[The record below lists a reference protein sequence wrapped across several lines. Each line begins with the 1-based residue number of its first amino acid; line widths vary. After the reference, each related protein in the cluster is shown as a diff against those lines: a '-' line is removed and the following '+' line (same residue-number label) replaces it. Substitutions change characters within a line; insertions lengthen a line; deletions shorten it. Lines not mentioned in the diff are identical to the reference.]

1 MYKRSEQGWL
11 KHLDFIFL
19 DVLCAQVALMLAY
32 GLRFGFTQFI
42 YADEDFR
49 KMAIWMALFCVIIA
63 VVFALG
69 GAVCTLIGPEKI
81 SDLMNTIFQGIL
93 TGVNMQNFEAMCWN
107 LVFLYAL
114 SAFLSYSQQF
124 ITSTVTQYSSRR
136 LRSDIDRKISRLP
149 LRFFDIAV
157 LL

>member
-1 MYKRSEQGWL
+1 MPPRNMPMTPEKMDTGVL
-11 KHLDFIFL
+11 KKLFTYNQRYL
-19 DVLCAQVALMLAY
+19 PAL
-32 GLRFGFTQFI
+32 
-42 YADEDFR
+42 
-49 KMAIWMALFCVIIA
+49 IIA

-69 GAVCTLIGPEKI
+69 GTVCTLIGPEKI

-114 SAFLSYSQQF
+114 SAFLSYGQQF

-136 LRSDIDRKISRLP
+136 LRSDIDRKINRLP
-149 LRFFDIAV
+149 VF
-157 LL
+157 

>member
-49 KMAIWMALFCVIIA
+49 KMAI
-63 VVFALG
+63 
-69 GAVCTLIGPEKI
+69 
-81 SDLMNTIFQGIL
+81 
-93 TGVNMQNFEAMCWN
+93 
-107 LVFLYAL
+107 
-114 SAFLSYSQQF
+114 
-124 ITSTVTQYSSRR
+124 
-136 LRSDIDRKISRLP
+136 
-149 LRFFDIAV
+149 
-157 LL
+157 